1 MDWTALRDVGEVVL
15 GGLVVYGAT
24 HVVWARAEIAKLQV
38 ALSSTALKADL
49 VKVEADAKAAVAEVR
64 GWFVNTPPAVVPPV
78 VGPVGPSP
86 SGGGSGGIPV
96 TQVVVPT
103 PLPLGAP
110 TTQAPSSDP
119 TKTPAELAGE
129 ARVKAWLA
137 PVINW
142 DNVHAPDLSDLF
154 KKQIETAGVT
164 TWLSDTG
171 VLSTTPSGAVPS
183 PNFEIQS
190 RVWRGLPATESE
202 RAYVGYNNADGIG
215 AHFLVDNL
223 GNVTVR

>member
-1 MDWTALRDVGEVVL
+1 MDFTALRDVGEVVL
-15 GGLVVYGAT
+15 GGLVIYGAT
-24 HVVWARAEIAKLQV
+24 HVVWAKAEIAKLQV
-38 ALSSTALKADL
+38 ALSSAALKADL
-49 VKVEADAKAAVAEVR
+49 TKVEADAKAAVAEVR
-64 GWFVNTPPAVVPPV
+64 GWFVNTPPVVVPPV

-86 SGGGSGGIPV
+86 SGGGGGGIPV
-96 TQVVVPT
+96 TDVVVPIT
-103 PLPLGAP
+103 TKAP
-110 TTQAPSSDP
+110 DPITTKS
-119 TKTPAELAGE
+119 PAELAGE

-142 DNVHAPDLSDLF
+142 DNVHAPDLSTLF
-154 KKQIETAGVT
+154 KRQIETAGVT

>member
-24 HVVWARAEIAKLQV
+24 HVVWAKAEIAKLRT
-38 ALSSTALKADL
+38 ALSNTALKTDL
-49 VKVEADAKAAVAEVR
+49 AKVEADAKAAAAEVR
-64 GWFVNTPPAVVPPV
+64 GWFVNTPPVVVPPV
-78 VGPVGPSP
+78 VGPVVPP
-86 SGGGSGGIPV
+86 
-96 TQVVVPT
+96 VVP
-103 PLPLGAP
+103 PVVDPVVP

-137 PVINW
+137 PAINW
-142 DNVHAPDLSDLF
+142 DNVYAPDLSDLF
-154 KKQIETAGVT
+154 KRQIETAGVT

-215 AHFLVDNL
+215 AHFVVDAA

>member
-1 MDWTALRDVGEVVL
+1 MDFTALRDVGEVVV

-24 HVVWARAEIAKLQV
+24 HVAWAKAEIAKLQ
-38 ALSSTALKADL
+38 AASSSAALKADL
-49 VKVEADAKAAVAEVR
+49 TKVEADAKAAVAEVR
-64 GWFVNTPPAVVPPV
+64 GWFVNTPPVVVPPI

-86 SGGGSGGIPV
+86 SGGGGGEPPV
-96 TQVVVPT
+96 TVV
-103 PLPLGAP
+103 P

-129 ARVKAWLA
+129 ARIKAWLA
-137 PVINW
+137 PTINW
-142 DNVHAPDLSDLF
+142 DNVYAPDLSVLF

-164 TWLSDTG
+164 TWLSDAG
-171 VLSTTPSGAVPS
+171 VLSTTPTGAVPS
-183 PNFEIQS
+183 PNFEIQG

>member
-24 HVVWARAEIAKLQV
+24 HVVWAKAEIAKLQG
-38 ALSSTALKADL
+38 ALSSTALKTDL
-49 VKVEADAKAAVAEVR
+49 AKVEADAKAAVAEVR
-64 GWFVNTPPAVVPPV
+64 GWFINTPPAVVKPV

-86 SGGGSGGIPV
+86 SGGGSGGIPA
-96 TQVVVPT
+96 QVVV
-103 PLPLGAP
+103 P

-137 PVINW
+137 PAINW
-142 DNVHAPDLSDLF
+142 DNVYAPDLSVLF

>member
-1 MDWTALRDVGEVVL
+1 MDFTALRDVGEVVL
-15 GGLVVYGAT
+15 GGLVIYGAT
-24 HVVWARAEIAKLQV
+24 HVVWAKAEIAKLQV
-38 ALSSTALKADL
+38 ALSSAALKADL
-49 VKVEADAKAAVAEVR
+49 TKVEADAKAAVAEVR
-64 GWFVNTPPAVVPPV
+64 GWFVNTPPVVIPPV

-86 SGGGSGGIPV
+86 SGGGGGGIPV
-96 TQVVVPT
+96 TDVVVPIT
-103 PLPLGAP
+103 TKAP
-110 TTQAPSSDP
+110 DPITTKS
-119 TKTPAELAGE
+119 PAELAGE

-137 PVINW
+137 PTINW
-142 DNVHAPDLSDLF
+142 DNVYAPDLSTLF

-164 TWLSDTG
+164 TLLSDTG
-171 VLSTTPSGAVPS
+171 VLSTTPTGAVPS

>member
-1 MDWTALRDVGEVVL
+1 MDFTALRDVGEVVL
-15 GGLVVYGAT
+15 GGLVIYGAT
-24 HVVWARAEIAKLQV
+24 HVVWAKAEIAKLQV
-38 ALSSTALKADL
+38 ALSSAALKADL
-49 VKVEADAKAAVAEVR
+49 TKVEADAKAAVAEVR
-64 GWFVNTPPAVVPPV
+64 GWFVNTPPVVIPPV

-86 SGGGSGGIPV
+86 SGGGGGGIPV
-96 TQVVVPT
+96 TDVVVPIT
-103 PLPLGAP
+103 TKAP
-110 TTQAPSSDP
+110 DPITTKS
-119 TKTPAELAGE
+119 PAELAGE

-137 PVINW
+137 PTINW
-142 DNVHAPDLSDLF
+142 DNVYAPDLSTLF

-171 VLSTTPSGAVPS
+171 VLSTTPTGAVPS

>member
-1 MDWTALRDVGEVVL
+1 MDFTALRDVGEVVL
-15 GGLVVYGAT
+15 GGLVIYGAT
-24 HVVWARAEIAKLQV
+24 HVVWAKAEIAKLQV
-38 ALSSTALKADL
+38 ALSSAALKADL
-49 VKVEADAKAAVAEVR
+49 TKVEADAKAAVAEVR
-64 GWFVNTPPAVVPPV
+64 GWFVNTPPVVIPPV

-86 SGGGSGGIPV
+86 NGGGSGGIPV
-96 TQVVVPT
+96 TDVVVPIT
-103 PLPLGAP
+103 TKAP
-110 TTQAPSSDP
+110 DPITTKS
-119 TKTPAELAGE
+119 PAELAGE

-137 PVINW
+137 PTINW
-142 DNVHAPDLSDLF
+142 DNVYAPDLSTLF

>member
-1 MDWTALRDVGEVVL
+1 MDFTALRDVGEVVL
-15 GGLVVYGAT
+15 GGLVIYGAT
-24 HVVWARAEIAKLQV
+24 HVVWAKAEIAKLQV
-38 ALSSTALKADL
+38 ALSSAALKADL
-49 VKVEADAKAAVAEVR
+49 TKVEADAKAAVAEVR
-64 GWFVNTPPAVVPPV
+64 GWFVNTPPVVIPPV

-86 SGGGSGGIPV
+86 SGDGGGGIPV
-96 TQVVVPT
+96 TDVVVPIT
-103 PLPLGAP
+103 TKAP
-110 TTQAPSSDP
+110 DPITTKS
-119 TKTPAELAGE
+119 PAELAGE

-137 PVINW
+137 PTINW
-142 DNVHAPDLSDLF
+142 DNVYAPDLSTLF
-154 KKQIETAGVT
+154 KRQIETAGVT

-171 VLSTTPSGAVPS
+171 VLSTTPTGAVPS